1 MVPPRRLAEAGMRRA
16 VAEPRGTCGM
26 ITKPLLVS
34 DRLYTSVL
42 WALVMGTW
50 LLSVARGVASCVCRV
65 LSHDN
70 VFLLLRRFVCT
81 RR

>member
-16 VAEPRGTCGM
+16 VGVAEPRGTCGM

-42 WALVMGTW
+42 WALVMALVSGSW
-50 LLSVARGVASCVCRV
+50 SGLVCVEV
-65 LSHDN
+65 LSMC
-70 VFLLLRRFVCT
+70 FCAT
-81 RR
+81 T

>member
-42 WALVMGTW
+42 WALVMALVSGSW
-50 LLSVARGVASCVCRV
+50 SGLVCRV
-65 LSHDN
+65 LSMCFCYCVVLCAHAGK
-70 VFLLLRRFVCT
+70 VR
-81 RR
+81 

>member
-16 VAEPRGTCGM
+16 VPVGVAEPRGTCGM

-42 WALVMGTW
+42 WALVMALVSGSWSGLVCVEYFQCVFAT
-50 LLSVARGVASCVCRV
+50 AS
-65 LSHDN
+65 
-70 VFLLLRRFVCT
+70 F
-81 RR
+81 

>member
-1 MVPPRRLAEAGMRRA
+1 VVPPRRLAEAGMRRA

-42 WALVMGTW
+42 WALVMALVSGSW
-50 LLSVARGVASCVCRV
+50 SGLVCRV
-65 LSHDN
+65 RLYFQC
-70 VFLLLRRFVCT
+70 VFATASFCVHTQVR
-81 RR
+81 